1 MIPRS
6 VYIAIAIV
14 LAILGIY
21 KWGFHK
27 GWTERD
33 VEMQAEIAAKNEEA
47 RKKEQSMAEQI
58 TATSNQ
64 LLEANNA
71 VDEKQS
77 ALDRAIRAGRVRLPA
92 TSCVQATASAPSAP
106 ASSPEAPSES
116 DRQTLLL
123 IAEIAADGD
132 KAINQLNACIDSYN
146 QVRESINGQR

>member
-33 VEMQAEIAAKNEEA
+33 VEMQAEIVAKNEEA

-71 VDEKQS
+71 VD
-77 ALDRAIRAGRVRLPA
+77 
-92 TSCVQATASAPSAP
+92 
-106 ASSPEAPSES
+106 
-116 DRQTLLL
+116 
-123 IAEIAADGD
+123 
-132 KAINQLNACIDSYN
+132 
-146 QVRESINGQR
+146 